1 MSGRS
6 TDGPSGR
13 ARRAARASALTL
25 VEVMVALA
33 IAGIVIALLG
43 GAVAGGAKTA
53 GRIAD
58 AAARAQRRA
67 LAWSLVRQELESAGR
82 RVDEAG
88 LVLDLDPADGG
99 DDRVLVRYLA
109 EAHRAEAVRIE
120 AWFFAAEDAR
130 GRPNLY
136 RRPPD
141 AVRQPW
147 LLGVTGLRVVR
158 GRAADGR
165 PLARSELVSGANVTA
180 IELEVRFGDGEA
192 MRGWLSLARAGPLG

>member
-1 MSGRS
+1 MR
-6 TDGPSGR
+6 
-13 ARRAARASALTL
+13 RRAATARVATRVAAFTL
-25 VEVMVALA
+25 LETLLALA
-33 IAGIVIALLG
+33 IAGVVIALLG
-43 GAVAGGAKTA
+43 GALAGGMRTA

-58 AAARAQRRA
+58 GAAQAQRRA
-67 LAWSLVRQELESAGR
+67 LAWSLLRQELERAGR

-99 DDRVLVRYLA
+99 GDRVLVRYLA
-109 EAHRAEAVRIE
+109 DAYRAEPVRIE
-120 AWFFAAEDAR
+120 AWFFAAEDGG

-158 GRAADGR
+158 GRADDGR
-165 PLARSELVSGANVTA
+165 PLARSELVPGARVAA
-180 IELEVRFGDGEA
+180 IELEVRFEDGERR
-192 MRGWLSLARAGPLG
+192 RGWTSVARAGPLG